1 MEPTTIAIFG
11 AIIGVY
17 GWLIKVTMFSKNG
30 KKNGDYVRMAEFEKH
45 KEAVQYKDTC
55 TEIVNRIDERAKD
68 RHKDT
73 KEDLKEIKELI
84 RNNGHSNPRIRT

>member
-1 MEPTTIAIFG
+1 MEPTTIAIWV
-11 AIIGVY
+11 AITVVY
-17 GWLIKVTMFSKNG
+17 GWLIRLAMVG

-84 RNNGHSNPRIRT
+84 RNNGHSTPRIRT